1 MNGQDRFRRL
11 SRFLPRKRWKESTA
25 VLLTWDVV
33 RTSLEVVLSSA
44 DHCPPL
50 KSAVGGVIALCNIA
64 ERAAACDENAEILI
78 WRAVAILDTMYQ
90 SIDAN
95 APIPSHLLNGMVQF
109 EQLILEVR
117 LAMKAM
123 LKRKRVLRVLHL
135 RRSESQLAK
144 FTARLDSVAEV
155 FTIGSMTVQ
164 TMSLCRIEDKVE
176 SVSQV
181 TSALERS
188 NWTAVSAVASEIQ
201 HSNVLLRQVKFRGFA
216 SRREWRD
223 MEYCPGWA
231 WPGGG
236 GLNSLLEIR
245 RVGPASGK
253 ARYLKYRK

>member
-25 VLLTWDVV
+25 VLLTWDAV

-44 DHCPPL
+44 DICPPL

-90 SIDAN
+90 SIDTN

-109 EQLILEVR
+109 EQLILEIR
-117 LAMKAM
+117 LAMKVM
-123 LKRKRVLRVLHL
+123 LKRKRVLSVLHL

-188 NWTAVSAVASEIQ
+188 NTISLA
-201 HSNVLLRQVKFRGFA
+201 A
-216 SRREWRD
+216 SRIKWMVSLMFHPRFSILMSFSAKSSSYKLRWFF
-223 MEYCPGWA
+223 
-231 WPGGG
+231 WPDP
-236 GLNSLLEIR
+236 NI
-245 RVGPASGK
+245 PWTHFSGSET
-253 ARYLKYRK
+253 